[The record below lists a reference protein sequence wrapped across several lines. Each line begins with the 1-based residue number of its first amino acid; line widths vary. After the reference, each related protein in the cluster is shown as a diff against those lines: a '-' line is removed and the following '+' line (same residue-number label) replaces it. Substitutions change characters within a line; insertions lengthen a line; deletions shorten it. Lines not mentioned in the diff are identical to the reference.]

1 MGLPKQQ
8 ITTVVI
14 LLLGAFLAVL
24 NMTLLTSALATIMT
38 TFNVSTTTAQWL
50 TSAYALVE
58 ALVMLLNTYLLGRFS
73 SRKLF
78 VGSIALFT
86 IGSLFCAL
94 APNFPLLLIGRIL
107 QASATGVVMP
117 TVFTLLLLI
126 FPREH
131 RGSALGLAGL
141 VIAFATAI
149 GPTASGALI
158 EFIGWHA
165 LFLADACLA
174 LIIVIASA
182 LTLKSFKGFERTTLD
197 PASLVLLAAGMICL
211 LYGLSTFTS
220 SDFIPVPIGL
230 MVVGVAFLALFVR
243 RQIKLDNPILQ
254 VSVFKHREFRTVA
267 IIITFMEATLIGS
280 GVIVPFYIQNT
291 LGDSPTVS
299 GLLMLP
305 GAVLGAI
312 CGLLAGKMF
321 DKFGIRRVAIPGSII
336 LLLGAA
342 GCALLGPDASN
353 LSVCLTYSIIVI
365 GLQALITPVNT
376 WGINSLPN
384 TQIAHGNAMVST
396 LEQVVP

>member
-1 MGLPKQQ
+1 MGLSKQQ
-8 ITTVVI
+8 IAMVVI

-38 TFNVSTTTAQWL
+38 TFNVSTTTTQWL

-58 ALVMLLNTYLLGRFS
+58 ALVMLLNAYLLERFS

-141 VIAFATAI
+141 VIAFAPAI

-165 LFLADACLA
+165 LLLADACLA

-230 MVVGVAFLALFVR
+230 MVVGVAFLALFAR

-254 VSVFKHREFRTVA
+254 VSVFKHREFRTIA

-280 GVIVPFYIQNT
+280 GVIVPLYIQNT
-291 LGDSPTVS
+291 LGDSP
-299 GLLMLP
+299 
-305 GAVLGAI
+305 
-312 CGLLAGKMF
+312 
-321 DKFGIRRVAIPGSII
+321 
-336 LLLGAA
+336 
-342 GCALLGPDASN
+342 
-353 LSVCLTYSIIVI
+353 
-365 GLQALITPVNT
+365 
-376 WGINSLPN
+376 
-384 TQIAHGNAMVST
+384 
-396 LEQVVP
+396 

>member
-1 MGLPKQQ
+1 MPKQQ

-141 VIAFATAI
+141 VIAFTTAI

-353 LSVCLTYSIIVI
+353 LSVCFTYSIIVI